1 MVLIS
6 GFITGDGD
14 NDGVAE
20 AKGVGAFGPVAAEEK
35 EEGRFVGRMMM
46 GMGIVAAVAW
56 GKAAVERRRLWS
68 SWLWSAAAA
77 ALQGM

>member
-20 AKGVGAFGPVAAEEK
+20 AKGAGAFGPVAAED
-35 EEGRFVGRMMM
+35 EEGRFVGRRMM

-56 GKAAVERRRLWS
+56 GKAAVERRKLWS
-68 SWLWSAAAA
+68 SWSWSWLAA